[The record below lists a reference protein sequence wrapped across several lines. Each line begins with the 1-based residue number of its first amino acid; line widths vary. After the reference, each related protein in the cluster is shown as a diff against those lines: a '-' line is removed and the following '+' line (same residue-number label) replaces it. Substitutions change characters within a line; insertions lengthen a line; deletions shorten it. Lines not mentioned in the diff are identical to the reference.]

1 MRKITL
7 FVLSLVLA
15 LGVFSVATAA
25 TITLGTQVVASETTG
40 IGPTNYFWEARR
52 IQWVYTASEIIAA
65 GGSAGTINSIAYDIS
80 QIAGGNLV
88 NYKIK
93 MAHTTATDASTHN
106 TATLTTVKNSHTF
119 LPGATGWRT
128 ITFDTGF
135 VWNGTDNIL
144 FDVSWGVNA
153 GYSSTGQVWLYNNV
167 ANQMRGVY
175 SSTASV
181 ENTATNTT
189 RLGKLRAQLDITAG
203 GIANPTAFTATAAST
218 TQIDLG
224 WTRNATPDNVLLAWN
239 TSNTFGTPTGSYSA
253 GGSISG
259 GGTVLL
265 ANSNATSYNHTGRDP
280 NTTYYYKIWSQNGAG
295 PTYSSGVTANAT
307 TQMAPITTFPWT
319 ENLTGVTTGTIPTG
333 WTQTGAS
340 AHWSA
345 QATNN
350 AGGTSPEFRF
360 YWSPGETST
369 FRLITPQLDGSVGAL
384 QLSFKHLIDYYAT
397 PATYAVQYTTNGG
410 SSWTPLWSAVDPPAN
425 VGPTTQVVDL
435 STINTVFQLAWVYDG
450 NSYNTDNWYVDDIS
464 VSLAIPAISIS
475 ETSWDFGLAYNVSSN
490 CTPHYFI
497 AQNTGAGTVTIASAP
512 QFTGTDASQFTLID
526 ANTYPIEL
534 DATEYAY
541 WGVKF
546 TPSSYGEKTAYLSIV
561 DDISAKGLSFFAAE
575 EIPAATEGVKA
586 ASNATA
592 KSVGALPTSTVKT
605 RATNNVSLR
614 GFGVMGVFEDYF
626 ETYSHLSG
634 TLTPWTQYD
643 GDVTQTWGLQ
653 YNPGSGEV
661 TIVPIYTGSFICL
674 DFSSYS
680 PEPDDS
686 WRPYG
691 GDQYAGCAAAN
702 GAVNNDWLI
711 SPQLSFQDS
720 PRISFFAKSLAADYY
735 PESFNVL
742 YSTTGNSYTNFAGNY
757 LNSTQPQ
764 TVGLDWT
771 LFEYELPAACANTN
785 VYIAIQ
791 CVSNDMFML
800 MIDDFVAGHL
810 AGPALTISDDEWDY
824 GLAFIGASNCTPRVF
839 TATNAGSGTV
849 TINNPPTLEGT
860 DAGQFTLTDANT
872 YPIALDTSES
882 ASWTVK
888 FTPTSWGEKD
898 DAYLR
903 IVDDLAKSG
912 LTIYVQDPV
921 SGEGQAV
928 KGPGM
933 VPNADKG
940 NRDDAPKQKATNA
953 ISLRGFGVEGL
964 MEDYF
969 EYYSHRDQS
978 FGYWTLHDKD
988 LEITNGIYI
997 GATEYFAPYTGSFI
1011 VFDDQAVPELSN
1023 EDWMAYSGDKWVG
1036 SFDVAATGVLNDD
1049 WMVTPALDFDNDPRI
1064 SFFAKSPNSSYAPER
1079 FKVYYST
1086 TGDAYSNFTGNYVA
1100 GSATT
1105 WIEPSTEWTKYEY
1118 SIPALANHTGWIAIQ
1133 CVSDDSWVL
1142 QIDDFVAGHRA
1153 LYDVD
1158 PPIITEL
1165 LNVAATS
1172 TVTLTVTNI
1181 SASAWSYTGFSDTAN
1196 WLTYTD
1202 ASGTIAAGDHIQIVL
1217 NFNATGLTA
1226 NSTYTTDFV
1235 ITTDFGT
1242 ITVPVTL
1249 TVLAANNAI
1258 PVNPRM
1264 AAQWEDAVGV
1274 GIAWDYYNVGNPQG
1288 NKFGIPDGLIV
1299 ELSQT
1304 TTVFIAC
1311 DTDQQT
1317 ACTNYLSGI
1326 GAILANCKFV
1336 NFPTNTYWARDWG
1349 PWHIFHGDSRGREM
1363 SLVDFDY
1370 NRPRPLD
1377 DAAAGYINTYIE
1389 ANYPTNYDN
1398 TLFKAPIIH
1407 TGGNI
1412 MTDGNGAAMSTNLVR
1427 DDNDGDPVYDY
1438 TPVTAFNYT
1447 DAQIAAIM
1455 KEFLGIDNYM
1465 IFQDPDNDL
1474 NTTVDHMDC
1483 WSKLLDV
1490 DIVMIQRVPDT
1501 ADEYQL
1507 TENAA
1512 TDWATR
1518 ASSYGEHFP
1527 YRIHRVDEIPGT
1539 NGTNYTNCFIHNRKI
1554 YIPAYGGTL
1563 ADMDAAAIAAYQAA
1577 MPQYAVQGYIA
1588 KTSDPWLASDAVHC
1602 RINTIWDSQMVHI
1615 WHHPL
1620 WGSVPPAVD
1629 VVLPIEIT
1637 SYNALNADST
1647 YVTYQLYDA
1656 ATDTWGAWVDVPLS
1670 MTTTSNPTGYWVN
1683 MGSNDYTMT
1692 IPGVNLAVGDSI
1704 HYAIIANDVNN
1715 NEHWL
1720 RLNRRQDPFLLDVRA
1735 THTLIVLSQD
1745 QNGNPITGYTIYRNG
1760 LDTGQDTGYTF
1771 TNQAPGLLAGTYS
1784 LSSPPEGF
1792 VWEAI
1797 TIPVSSSDFTA
1808 GNNYTVTIIFKLKSE
1823 DPLPIELS
1831 SFTATISAQ
1840 NFISLTWVTQ
1850 SETGVLGF
1858 YILRNVQDDL
1868 ANAVTI
1874 SQLITATNTSQQQTY
1889 VFTDDELYEDG
1900 TYYYWLQNSDLDG
1913 TVAFHGPISIAYTT
1927 TGGNIP
1933 GIPLVTELKPVYP
1946 NPFNP
1951 RATIPFSLKE
1961 STTVS
1966 FEIYNTRGQ
1975 LVRRIPIGDKA
1986 AGYHQ
1991 TEWDG
1996 RDGQGRACGTGVYHI
2011 RMTAGTESFFRK
2023 AVLMK

>member
-1 MRKITL
+1 MCSGLSGQTL
-7 FVLSLVLA
+7 LW
-15 LGVFSVATAA
+15 
-25 TITLGTQVVASETTG
+25 TQD
-40 IGPTNYFWEARR
+40 F
-52 IQWVYTASEIIAA
+52 
-65 GGSAGTINSIAYDIS
+65 
-80 QIAGGNLV
+80 
-88 NYKIK
+88 
-93 MAHTTATDASTHN
+93 AST
-106 TATLTTVKNSHTF
+106 A
-119 LPGATGWRT
+119 
-128 ITFDTGF
+128 
-135 VWNGTDNIL
+135 
-144 FDVSWGVNA
+144 
-153 GYSSTGQVWLYNNV
+153 
-167 ANQMRGVY
+167 
-175 SSTASV
+175 
-181 ENTATNTT
+181 
-189 RLGKLRAQLDITAG
+189 
-203 GIANPTAFTATAAST
+203 
-218 TQIDLG
+218 
-224 WTRNATPDNVLLAWN
+224 
-239 TSNTFGTPTGSYSA
+239 
-253 GGSISG
+253 
-259 GGTVLL
+259 
-265 ANSNATSYNHTGRDP
+265 
-280 NTTYYYKIWSQNGAG
+280 
-295 PTYSSGVTANAT
+295 
-307 TQMAPITTFPWT
+307 
-319 ENLTGVTTGTIPTG
+319 PTG
-333 WTQTGAS
+333 WTVV
-340 AHWSA
+340 
-345 QATNN
+345 N
-350 AGGTSPEFRF
+350 AGSGNNWSLTATGDPYSGTYHMRYEYNSSYAANTWAFT
-360 YWSPGETST
+360 PGIAMTA
-369 FRLITPQLDGSVGAL
+369 GN
-384 QLSFKHLIDYYAT
+384 DYYLTFYQKTASIYFT
-397 PATYAVQYTTNGG
+397 ENLKVTVGNAQTVAAQTTTVLTLASLANTTYAQRTT
-410 SSWTPLWSAVDPPAN
+410 AYYR
-425 VGPTTQVVDL
+425 PTTSGTYYFAFNCYSEANQWDL
-435 STINTVFQLAWVYDG
+435 
-450 NSYNTDNWYVDDIS
+450 YVDYVQAYELVAS
-464 VSLAIPAISIS
+464 GPELTLS
-475 ETSWDFGLAYNVSSN
+475 ESSYDFGLAYNVSSN

-534 DATEYAY
+534 DATEFAY

-592 KSVGALPTSTVKT
+592 KSVDALPTTTVKN

-634 TLTPWTQYD
+634 TLNPWTQYD

-653 YNPGSGEV
+653 YNPGSGAV
-661 TIVPIYTGSFICL
+661 TIVPGYTGSFICL

-680 PEPDDS
+680 PTPDDS

-849 TINNPPTLEGT
+849 TITNPPTLEGT

-940 NRDDAPKQKATNA
+940 NRDDAPKQKANNDIA
-953 ISLRGFGVEGL
+953 LRGFGVEGL

-988 LEITNGIYI
+988 LEPTYGIYI
-997 GATEYFAPYTGSFI
+997 GETEYFAPYTGSFI
-1011 VFDDQAVPELSN
+1011 VFDDQAVPELSG
-1023 EDWMAYSGDKWVG
+1023 EAWMAYSGDNWVG
-1036 SFDVAATGVLNDD
+1036 SFDVATTGVLNDD
-1049 WMVTPALDFDNDPRI
+1049 WMVTPALDFDNDPRV
-1064 SFFAKSPNSSYAPER
+1064 SFFAKSPNTSYNPER
-1079 FKVYYST
+1079 FKVYYSL
-1086 TGDAYSNFTGNYVA
+1086 TGDAYSDFTGNYVA
-1100 GSATT
+1100 GSAST
-1105 WIEPSTEWTKYEY
+1105 WIEPPTEWTKYEY

-1142 QIDDFVAGHRA
+1142 QIDDFVAGHRS

-1158 PPIITEL
+1158 PPIVTEI
-1165 LNVAATS
+1165 LNVGATS
-1172 TVTLTVTNI
+1172 TITVTVTNI

-1202 ASGTIAAGDHIQIVL
+1202 ASGTINPGDDIQIVL

-1226 NSTYTTDFV
+1226 NSTYTTNLV
-1235 ITTDFGT
+1235 ITTDFGS

-1249 TVLAANNAI
+1249 TVLAATNAI

-1264 AAQWEDAVGV
+1264 VAQWEDAVGV
-1274 GIAWDYYNVGNPQG
+1274 GIAWDYYNIGSPQG
-1288 NKFGIPDGLIV
+1288 SKFGIPDDLIV
-1299 ELSQT
+1299 ELSQE

-1311 DTDQQT
+1311 ATDEQT
-1317 ACTNYLSGI
+1317 ACTNYLTSI
-1326 GAILANCKFV
+1326 GATLANCKFV
-1336 NFPTNTYWARDWG
+1336 NFPTNTYWTRDWG

-1398 TLFKAPIIH
+1398 TLFNAPIIH

-1438 TPVTAFNYT
+1438 TPVTAFNYN

-1455 KEFLGIDNYM
+1455 QDFLGIENYM
-1465 IFQDPDNDL
+1465 IFQDPDTNL

-1501 ADEYQL
+1501 SDEYQL

-1539 NGTNYTNCFIHNRKI
+1539 SGTNYTNCFIHNRKI
-1554 YIPAYGGTL
+1554 YIPHYGGDMT
-1563 ADMDAAAIAAYQAA
+1563 AMDAAAKAAYEAA
-1577 MPQYAVQGYIA
+1577 MPQYEVEGYIA
-1588 KTSDPWLASDAVHC
+1588 KASDPWLHSDAIHC
-1602 RINTIWDSQMVHI
+1602 RINTIWDAEMVHI

-1620 WGSVPPAVD
+1620 WGSVDAGED
-1629 VVLPIEIT
+1629 IVLPIEIT
-1637 SYNALNADST
+1637 S
-1647 YVTYQLYDA
+1647 
-1656 ATDTWGAWVDVPLS
+1656 
-1670 MTTTSNPTGYWVN
+1670 
-1683 MGSNDYTMT
+1683 
-1692 IPGVNLAVGDSI
+1692 
-1704 HYAIIANDVNN
+1704 
-1715 NEHWL
+1715 
-1720 RLNRRQDPFLLDVRA
+1720 
-1735 THTLIVLSQD
+1735 
-1745 QNGNPITGYTIYRNG
+1745 
-1760 LDTGQDTGYTF
+1760 
-1771 TNQAPGLLAGTYS
+1771 
-1784 LSSPPEGF
+1784 
-1792 VWEAI
+1792 
-1797 TIPVSSSDFTA
+1797 
-1808 GNNYTVTIIFKLKSE
+1808 
-1823 DPLPIELS
+1823 
-1831 SFTATISAQ
+1831 
-1840 NFISLTWVTQ
+1840 
-1850 SETGVLGF
+1850 
-1858 YILRNVQDDL
+1858 
-1868 ANAVTI
+1868 
-1874 SQLITATNTSQQQTY
+1874 
-1889 VFTDDELYEDG
+1889 
-1900 TYYYWLQNSDLDG
+1900 
-1913 TVAFHGPISIAYTT
+1913 
-1927 TGGNIP
+1927 
-1933 GIPLVTELKPVYP
+1933 
-1946 NPFNP
+1946 
-1951 RATIPFSLKE
+1951 
-1961 STTVS
+1961 
-1966 FEIYNTRGQ
+1966 
-1975 LVRRIPIGDKA
+1975 
-1986 AGYHQ
+1986 
-1991 TEWDG
+1991 
-1996 RDGQGRACGTGVYHI
+1996 
-2011 RMTAGTESFFRK
+2011 
-2023 AVLMK
+2023 

>member
-7 FVLSLVLA
+7 FVLSLVLL
-15 LGVFSVATAA
+15 LGVCSGLSGQ
-25 TITLGTQVVASETTG
+25 TLLWTQD
-40 IGPTNYFWEARR
+40 F
-52 IQWVYTASEIIAA
+52 
-65 GGSAGTINSIAYDIS
+65 
-80 QIAGGNLV
+80 
-88 NYKIK
+88 
-93 MAHTTATDASTHN
+93 AST
-106 TATLTTVKNSHTF
+106 A
-119 LPGATGWRT
+119 PTGWT
-128 ITFDTGF
+128 
-135 VWNGTDNIL
+135 V
-144 FDVSWGVNA
+144 VNA
-153 GYSSTGQVWLYNNV
+153 GSGNNWSLTATGDPYSGTYHMRYQWNSSYA
-167 ANQMRGVY
+167 ANTWAFTPGIAM
-175 SSTASV
+175 TAGRDYYLTFWQKV
-181 ENTATNTT
+181 ESASFPENLKVTVGNAQTEASQTTTVLTLASLTNTT
-189 RLGKLRAQLDITAG
+189 YAQRTTAYYRPTTSG
-203 GIANPTAFTATAAST
+203 TYYFAFNCYSAADMYYLHVDYVQAYELVATGPANPTAFTATATSA
-218 TQIDLG
+218 TQINLG

-295 PTYSSGVTANAT
+295 PTYSTGVTANAT

-319 ENLTGVTTGTIPTG
+319 ETVETNSTSLAG
-333 WTQTGAS
+333 WTQAAGSGSWDVFSGAS
-340 AHWSA
+340 AYGIGTQSFRAPFYSISGTTPFHLYSPSIDISA
-345 QATNN
+345 LASPQLTFDYAYATYSGEIDQMDVYYSTDGGGSYSLLLSMP
-350 AGGTSPEFRF
+350 GGTAGILNTGGTVTSVFVP
-360 YWSPGETST
+360 TST
-369 FRLITPQLDGSVGAL
+369 QWATQILALPSGTNKLRFTATSAYGNQLYLDNVTVETGS
-384 QLSFKHLIDYYAT
+384 T
-397 PATYAVQYTTNGG
+397 
-410 SSWTPLWSAVDPPAN
+410 DPEM
-425 VGPTTQVVDL
+425 T
-435 STINTVFQLAWVYDG
+435 
-450 NSYNTDNWYVDDIS
+450 
-464 VSLAIPAISIS
+464 IS
-475 ETSWDFGLAYNVSSN
+475 ETSYDFGLAYNVSSN

-661 TIVPIYTGSFICL
+661 TIVPSYTGSFICL

-824 GLAFIGASNCTPRVF
+824 GLAFISASNCTPRVF

-849 TINNPPTLEGT
+849 TITNPPTLEGT

-940 NRDDAPKQKATNA
+940 NRDDAPKQKANNDIA
-953 ISLRGFGVEGL
+953 LRGFGVEGL

-1118 SIPALANHTGWIAIQ
+1118 SIPALAHHTGWIAIQ

-1165 LNVAATS
+1165 LNVGATS

-1274 GIAWDYYNVGNPQG
+1274 GIAWDYYNVGNSQG

-1326 GAILANCKFV
+1326 GATLANCKFV
-1336 NFPTNTYWARDWG
+1336 NFPTNTYWTRDWG

-1465 IFQDPDNDL
+1465 IFQDPDTNL

-1554 YIPAYGGTL
+1554 YIPHYGGDLT
-1563 ADMDAAAIAAYQAA
+1563 DMDAAAKAAYEAA
-1577 MPQYAVQGYIA
+1577 MPQYEVEGYIA
-1588 KTSDPWLASDAVHC
+1588 KASDPWLHSDAIHC
-1602 RINTIWDSQMVHI
+1602 RINTIWDAEMVHI

-1620 WGSVPPAVD
+1620 WGSVDAGED
-1629 VVLPIEIT
+1629 IVLPIEIT
-1637 SYNALNADST
+1637 SYNALDADST
-1647 YVTYQLYDA
+1647 YVSYQIYDA
-1656 ATDTWGAWVDVPLS
+1656 STDTYGPWIDVFLGDWA
-1670 MTTTSNPTGYWVN
+1670 NL
-1683 MGSNDYTMT
+1683 GSNDYTIT
-1692 IPGVNLAVGDSI
+1692 IPGANLALGDSI
-1704 HYAIIANDVNN
+1704 FYCIIANDTEG

-1720 RLNRRQDPFLLDVRA
+1720 RLNRRQDPFVLDVRQA
-1735 THTLIVLSQD
+1735 YTLNVNALD
-1745 QNGNPITGYTIYRNG
+1745 QNGQPITGYDLFHNG
-1760 LDTGQDTGYTF
+1760 FAVGQEAGGAVLSSYDLDD
-1771 TNQAPGLLAGTYS
+1771 LLGNYS
-1784 LSSPPEGF
+1784 LSSPPEGYIW
-1792 VWEAI
+1792 VASLIEVES
-1797 TIPVSSSDFTA
+1797 T
-1808 GNNYTVTIIFKLKSE
+1808 NYTGVTEYTIVFELESE

-1831 SFTATISAQ
+1831 SFTATISAT
-1840 NFISLTWVTQ
+1840 NFVNLTWITQ
-1850 SETGVLGF
+1850 SETGVAGY
-1858 YILRNVQDDL
+1858 YILRNIQDDL

-1874 SQLITATNTSQQQTY
+1874 SQLIPATNTSQQQTY
-1889 VFTDDELYEDG
+1889 VYTDDELYEDG

-1913 TVAFHGPISIAYTT
+1913 TVAFHGPISIAYTI

-1933 GIPLVTELKPVYP
+1933 SIPLVTELKPIYP

-1951 RATIPFSLKE
+1951 RAHIPFSLKE
-1961 STTVS
+1961 SATVNI
-1966 FEIYNTRGQ
+1966 EIYNTRGQ

-1986 AGYHQ
+1986 AGHYQ

-1996 RDGQGRACGTGVYHI
+1996 RDDLGRACSTGVYHI

>member
-7 FVLSLVLA
+7 FVLSLVLL
-15 LGVFSVATAA
+15 LGVCSGLSGQ
-25 TITLGTQVVASETTG
+25 TLLWTQD
-40 IGPTNYFWEARR
+40 F
-52 IQWVYTASEIIAA
+52 
-65 GGSAGTINSIAYDIS
+65 
-80 QIAGGNLV
+80 
-88 NYKIK
+88 
-93 MAHTTATDASTHN
+93 AST
-106 TATLTTVKNSHTF
+106 A
-119 LPGATGWRT
+119 
-128 ITFDTGF
+128 
-135 VWNGTDNIL
+135 
-144 FDVSWGVNA
+144 
-153 GYSSTGQVWLYNNV
+153 
-167 ANQMRGVY
+167 
-175 SSTASV
+175 
-181 ENTATNTT
+181 
-189 RLGKLRAQLDITAG
+189 
-203 GIANPTAFTATAAST
+203 
-218 TQIDLG
+218 
-224 WTRNATPDNVLLAWN
+224 
-239 TSNTFGTPTGSYSA
+239 
-253 GGSISG
+253 
-259 GGTVLL
+259 
-265 ANSNATSYNHTGRDP
+265 
-280 NTTYYYKIWSQNGAG
+280 
-295 PTYSSGVTANAT
+295 
-307 TQMAPITTFPWT
+307 
-319 ENLTGVTTGTIPTG
+319 PTG
-333 WTQTGAS
+333 WTVV
-340 AHWSA
+340 
-345 QATNN
+345 N
-350 AGGTSPEFRF
+350 AGSGNNWSLTATGDPYSGTYHMHYAYNSSYAANTWAFT
-360 YWSPGETST
+360 PGIAMTAG
-369 FRLITPQLDGSVGAL
+369 R
-384 QLSFKHLIDYYAT
+384 DYYLTFWQKVESSSYPENLKVTVGNAQT
-397 PATYAVQYTTNGG
+397 VASQTTTVLTLASQTNTTYAQRTTASYRPTASGTYYFAFNCYSAADMSYLHVDYVQAYELVASGPELTLSE
-410 SSWTPLWSAVDPPAN
+410 SS
-425 VGPTTQVVDL
+425 
-435 STINTVFQLAWVYDG
+435 Y
-450 NSYNTDNWYVDDIS
+450 
-464 VSLAIPAISIS
+464 
-475 ETSWDFGLAYNVSSN
+475 DFGLAYNVSSN

-534 DATEYAY
+534 DATEFAY

-561 DDISAKGLSFFAAE
+561 DDISTKGLSFFAAE

-592 KSVGALPTSTVKT
+592 KSVGTLPTTTVKT

-634 TLTPWTQYD
+634 TLNPWTQYD

-653 YNPGSGEV
+653 YNPGSGAV
-661 TIVPIYTGSFICL
+661 TIVPRYTGSFICL

-720 PRISFFAKSLAADYY
+720 PRISFFAKSLAANYY

-791 CVSNDMFML
+791 CVSNNMFML

-849 TINNPPTLEGT
+849 TITNPPTLEGT

-940 NRDDAPKQKATNA
+940 NRDDAPKQKATNDIA
-953 ISLRGFGVEGL
+953 LRGFGVEGL

-988 LEITNGIYI
+988 LEPTYGIYI
-997 GATEYFAPYTGSFI
+997 GETEYFAPYTGSFI
-1011 VFDDQAVPELSN
+1011 VFDDQAVPELSS
-1023 EDWMAYSGDKWVG
+1023 EAWMAYSGDNWVG
-1036 SFDVAATGVLNDD
+1036 SFDVATNGVLNDD
-1049 WMVTPALDFDNDPRI
+1049 WMVTPALEFDNDPRI
-1064 SFFAKSPNSSYAPER
+1064 SFFAKSPNTSYNPER
-1079 FKVYYST
+1079 FKVYYSL
-1086 TGDAYSNFTGNYVA
+1086 TGDAYSDFTGNYVA
-1100 GSATT
+1100 GSAST
-1105 WIEPSTEWTKYEY
+1105 WIEPPTEWTKYEY

-1142 QIDDFVAGHRA
+1142 QIDDFVAGHRS

-1158 PPIITEL
+1158 PPIVTEI
-1165 LNVAATS
+1165 LNVGATS
-1172 TVTLTVTNI
+1172 TITVTVTNI
-1181 SASAWSYTGFSDTAN
+1181 SASAWSYTGFSDTAS

-1202 ASGTIAAGDHIQIVL
+1202 ASGTINPGDDIQIVL
-1217 NFNATGLTA
+1217 NFNAAGLTA
-1226 NSTYTTDFV
+1226 NSTYTTNLV
-1235 ITTDFGT
+1235 ITTDFGS

-1249 TVLAANNAI
+1249 TVLAATNAI

-1264 AAQWEDAVGV
+1264 VAQWEDAVGV
-1274 GIAWDYYNVGNPQG
+1274 SIAWDYYNLGNSTD
-1288 NKFGIPDGLIV
+1288 NKFGVPDALIV

-1304 TTVFIAC
+1304 TIVFIAC
-1311 DTDQQT
+1311 DTDQVT
-1317 ACTNYLSGI
+1317 NCTNYLTGI
-1326 GAILANCKFV
+1326 GATLANCKFV
-1336 NFPTNTYWARDWG
+1336 NFPTNTYWTRDWG

-1363 SLVDFDY
+1363 SLVDFTY

-1377 DAAAGYINTYIE
+1377 DAAAGYINSYIE

-1398 TLFKAPIIH
+1398 TLFNAPIIH

-1427 DDNDGDPVYDY
+1427 DDNDGQPVNTGTPTPWYDY
-1438 TPVTAFNYT
+1438 T
-1447 DAQIAAIM
+1447 DAHISAIM
-1455 KEFLGIDNYM
+1455 HDFLGIDNYM
-1465 IFQDPDNDL
+1465 IFQDPDTDL
-1474 NTTVDHMDC
+1474 NSTVDHMDC
-1483 WSKLLDV
+1483 WCKLLDV
-1490 DIVMIQRVPDT
+1490 DIVMIQRVPENST
-1501 ADEYQL
+1501 EYQL
-1507 TENAA
+1507 TENAV

-1527 YRIHRVDEIPGT
+1527 YRVHRVDEIPET
-1539 NGTNYTNCFIHNRKI
+1539 TNYTNCFIHNRKI
-1554 YIPAYGGTL
+1554 YVPAYGGDL
-1563 ADMDAAAIAAYQAA
+1563 ADEDAAAIAAYKAA
-1577 MPQYAVQGYIA
+1577 MPQYAVQGYTA
-1588 KTSDPWLASDAVHC
+1588 KPSDPWLSSDAIHC
-1602 RINTIWDSQMVHI
+1602 RINTIWDAEMVHI

-1620 WGSVPPAVD
+1620 WGSVDAGED
-1629 VVLPIEIT
+1629 IVLPIEIT
-1637 SYNALNADST
+1637 SYKPLDADST
-1647 YVTYQLYDA
+1647 YVSYQIYDA
-1656 ATDTWGAWVDVPLS
+1656 STDTYGPWIDVFLGDWA
-1670 MTTTSNPTGYWVN
+1670 NL
-1683 MGSNDYTMT
+1683 GSNDYTMT
-1692 IPGVNLAVGDSI
+1692 IPGANLALGDSI
-1704 HYAIIANDVNN
+1704 FYCIIANDTEG

-1720 RLNRRQDPFLLDVRA
+1720 RLNRRQDPFVLDVRQA
-1735 THTLIVLSQD
+1735 YTLNVNALD
-1745 QNGNPITGYTIYRNG
+1745 QNGQPITGYDLFHNG
-1760 LDTGQDTGYTF
+1760 FAVGQEAGGAVLSSYDLDD
-1771 TNQAPGLLAGTYS
+1771 LLGNYS
-1784 LSSPPEGF
+1784 LSSPPEGYIW
-1792 VWEAI
+1792 VASLIEVES
-1797 TIPVSSSDFTA
+1797 T
-1808 GNNYTVTIIFKLKSE
+1808 NYTGVTEYTIVFELESE

-1831 SFTATISAQ
+1831 SFTATISAT
-1840 NFISLTWVTQ
+1840 NFVNLTWITQ
-1850 SETGVLGF
+1850 SETGVAGY
-1858 YILRNVQDDL
+1858 YILRNIQDDL

-1874 SQLITATNTSQQQTY
+1874 SQLIPATNTSQQQTY
-1889 VFTDDELYEDG
+1889 VYTDDELYEDC

-1913 TVAFHGPISIAYTT
+1913 TVAFHGPISIAYTI

-1933 GIPLVTELKPVYP
+1933 SIPLVTELKPIYP

-1951 RATIPFSLKE
+1951 RAHIPFSLKE
-1961 STTVS
+1961 SATVNI
-1966 FEIYNTRGQ
+1966 EIYNTRGQ

-1986 AGYHQ
+1986 AGHYQ

-1996 RDGQGRACGTGVYHI
+1996 RDDLGRACSTGVYHI